1 MFLKRLGTKLIF
13 WQSNGSLVLYSFY
26 IEKENKQTKTK
37 QKNNQTNKQTKQ
49 TNKPKN
55 L

>member
-13 WQSNGSLVLYSFY
+13 WQSNGSLVVYSFY
-26 IEKENKQTKTK
+26 IEKKNKQKQNKKT
-37 QKNNQTNKQTKQ
+37 TKQ